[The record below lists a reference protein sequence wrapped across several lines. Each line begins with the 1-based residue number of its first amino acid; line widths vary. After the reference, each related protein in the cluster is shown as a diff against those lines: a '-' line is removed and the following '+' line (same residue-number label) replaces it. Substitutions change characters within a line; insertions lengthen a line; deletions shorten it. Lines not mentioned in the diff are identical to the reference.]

1 MACRPPSGDPRS
13 ELARNATTVADA
25 PSSPTTIG
33 AQLEWA
39 TRVFEGLGAPEPA
52 KEAGALLASIVG
64 LPILQLRANAAASL
78 AASHVDLFRAAIALR
93 MRDGRRG
100 L

>member
-13 ELARNATTVADA
+13 EPARSSTSVADA
-25 PSSPTTIG
+25 PSPPTTIG

-39 TRVFEGLGAPEPA
+39 TRVFESVGAPEPA

-64 LPILQLRANAAASL
+64 LPISQLRANAAASL
-78 AASHVDLFRAAIALR
+78 SASHVDRFLAAIVLR
-93 MRDGRRG
+93 MRDERRG
-100 L
+100 S